1 MFDTTAKAETPVDA
15 AELNTLLTRLAT
27 TPGPDT
33 DPDRIDLLRALE
45 ELKCAAEGLQAQ
57 VTADLAEARRIQDQ
71 AAGVPPERRGRGLGH
86 QIGLAR
92 RESPWRGTRHLHL
105 AQVAVRE
112 LPCAYA
118 ALRAGK
124 ITEHHLTVL
133 ARETTCL
140 TREHREYVDQVVAG
154 DMAALERHT
163 PKTLAAHAAKLAA
176 HLDPEAVI
184 ARRRIAESERHTS
197 LRPAP
202 DTMTWFSAV
211 LPVRD
216 GIAVHVSLE
225 QAAVQAKAA
234 GDPRTKGQL
243 MADVLVARVTGR
255 PAQHAGKGGLDTGL
269 VPRPGST
276 TETSTTTD
284 SETDA
289 TPSVV
294 EPASH
299 TESDSEAT
307 PSVVEPASA
316 ASGVE
321 TTTEGKRTADSVVE
335 PASAASGVETTT
347 EGKRTADSVVE
358 PASAASGVETPTTGG
373 STPGGVIVN
382 LVITDTQLF
391 GAGSGTSDAS
401 EGAAHLDRYGPIDT
415 DLARQ
420 LVKDS
425 DRVWLRRLYADPD
438 SGQLVAMDSRQ
449 RCFPDGLKT
458 LIRLRDQVCRTPW
471 CGAPIRHTDHIT
483 DYAHAGATA
492 YFNGQGLCQACNLAK
507 QDNWW
512 ARPGPH
518 GSIEITTTTGH
529 TYRSHPPAAAEPLR
543 GDPDDGLDTGSLRS
557 PGSTTEKVA
566 GSTNDDAGSTNDD
579 AGSTTESAWLA
590 PAWIAQDR
598 EQLLADGWT
607 ETTPAYM
614 PDDDRCPA
622 CC

>member
-1 MFDTTAKAETPVDA
+1 MFETSAGAETPVDA
-15 AELNTLLTRLAT
+15 AELNRLLTRLAA
-27 TPGPDT
+27 TPGPDA
-33 DPDRIDLLRALE
+33 DPDRIDILHALE

-176 HLDPEAVI
+176 HLDPEAVV

-202 DTMTWFSAV
+202 DAMTWFSAV

-225 QAAVQAKAA
+225 QAALHAQRL

-243 MADVLVARVTGR
+243 MADVLVERVTGR
-255 PAQHAGKGGLDTGL
+255 PAQYAGEGGLDTTL
-269 VPRPGST
+269 VPRVGST
-276 TETSTTTD
+276 TADERT
-284 SETDA
+284 A
-289 TPSVV
+289 
-294 EPASH
+294 
-299 TESDSEAT
+299 

-321 TTTEGKRTADSVVE
+321 TTTADSE
-335 PASAASGVETTT
+335 
-347 EGKRTADSVVE
+347 
-358 PASAASGVETPTTGG
+358 
-373 STPGGVIVN
+373 STPGGVVIN
-382 LVITDTQLF
+382 LVMTHTQLF
-391 GAGSGTSDAS
+391 GTGRGS
-401 EGAAHLDRYGPIDT
+401 EGAAHLDRHGPIDA

-420 LVKDS
+420 IVKDS
-425 DRVWLRRLYADPD
+425 DRVWLRRLYTDPD
-438 SGQLVAMDSRQ
+438 SGQLVSMDSRQ
-449 RCFPDGLKT
+449 RCFRDGLRT

-471 CGAPIRHTDHIT
+471 CRAPIRHTDHIT

-492 YFNGQGLCQACNLAK
+492 YLNGQGLCEACNLAK

-512 ARPGPH
+512 ARPGPD

-529 TYRSHPPAAAEPLR
+529 TYRSHPPDIDDPL
-543 GDPDDGLDTGSLRS
+543 GDGLDTGSLPS
-557 PGSTTEKVA
+557 PGSTNEEE
-566 GSTNDDAGSTNDD
+566 
-579 AGSTTESAWLA
+579 AGSTTEEARWLA

-607 ETTPAYM
+607 ETTPAE
-614 PDDDRCPA
+614 PPNDEPCPTCYA
-622 CC
+622 